1 MRNGLDIYLQQELQN
16 TMNYYN
22 LESMVA
28 MCIEIN
34 QRTKSCVDTKLK
46 KPKKKT
52 EARNHTSDHVSAA
65 SGDS

>member
-34 QRTKSCVDTKLK
+34 HRTKSCVDTKLK
-46 KPKKKT
+46 KPKKKKQSK
-52 EARNHTSDHVSAA
+52 ESHL
-65 SGDS
+65 